1 VLALPPS
8 LARITRPAYRPL
20 VPIFTKILAP
30 TDFSDDSSHA
40 LAFAEELARRFS
52 AEIILL
58 HVDQPLAPVM
68 VSELSPG
75 LDIGAMSRI
84 AEEQRLLALRE
95 LDMMIARLRDS
106 GLKSRGLLKVGAPFL
121 EIVHAAYVEG
131 ADLIVLGTHGRTGL
145 AHVLL
150 GSVAE
155 RVVRK
160 AHCPVLTI
168 RHPDR
173 TFKHPLETAEKLK
186 ADKAEKR
193 EPSPPSGS
201 TPSTISPSGPI
212 TAASTTSAA
221 SASGPTASSIRSDP
235 DKAAKT

>member
-1 VLALPPS
+1 MA
-8 LARITRPAYRPL
+8 T
-20 VPIFTKILAP
+20 FTKILAA
-30 TDFSDDSSHA
+30 TDFSDDSSYA
-40 LAFAEELARRFS
+40 LAYAEELARRFS
-52 AEIILL
+52 AEILVM

-75 LDIGAMSRI
+75 LDVGAMSRI

-95 LDMMIARLRDS
+95 LDLTTARLRDG

-121 EIVHAAYVEG
+121 EIINAAHGEG
-131 ADLIVLGTHGRTGL
+131 ADLIVLGTHGRSGL
-145 AHVLL
+145 AHVLM

-173 TFKHPLETAEKLK
+173 TFKHPLDRSETKPEKNSKSEK
-186 ADKAEKR
+186 ADK
-193 EPSPPSGS
+193 
-201 TPSTISPSGPI
+201 
-212 TAASTTSAA
+212 
-221 SASGPTASSIRSDP
+221 SD
-235 DKAAKT
+235 KGAT

>member
-1 VLALPPS
+1 MPTFS
-8 LARITRPAYRPL
+8 
-20 VPIFTKILAP
+20 KIVAA
-30 TDFSDDSSHA
+30 TDFSEDSNLA
-40 LAFAEELARRFS
+40 LTYAQELAVKFS
-52 AEIILL
+52 ADVVLL

-68 VSELSPG
+68 MTPELGPSM
-75 LDIGAMSRI
+75 DVGAMGRI
-84 AEEQRLLALRE
+84 AEEQRMLAQKELDKIAGKLRE
-95 LDMMIARLRDS
+95 G
-106 GLKSRGLLKVGAPFL
+106 GLKVKVQLKVGSPFL
-121 EIVHAAYVEG
+121 EILHAAQSEN

>member
-1 VLALPPS
+1 
-8 LARITRPAYRPL
+8 

-30 TDFSDDSSHA
+30 TDFSDDSNHA

-52 AEIILL
+52 AEIIVM

-68 VSELSPG
+68 ISELSPG

-84 AEEQRLLALRE
+84 AEEQRLLALHE
-95 LDMMIARLRDS
+95 LDLMIARLRDS

-121 EIVHAAYVEG
+121 EIVHAAYVES

-186 ADKAEKR
+186 ADRSEKR
-193 EPSPPSGS
+193 DASSAAPSAPAPSGAS
-201 TPSTISPSGPI
+201 TSGALTSAASGP
-212 TAASTTSAA
+212 TPSAA
-221 SASGPTASSIRSDP
+221 SASGPTTSPVRADP